1 MELSPPAL
9 TRSPTPIR
17 NSYCRSERSSIDYQS
32 PILIQQ
38 HYKLSATYSEPQLCT
53 TMAAQPIESDH
64 NLPSVESMAPAGWHS
79 STVIHPVPASG
90 PMQAILSPNYDTY
103 NNYVSSMQPSYAH
116 HQHTPHNPYHL
127 QQQQQHSHMIHPS
140 PVTPPL
146 QEHPASPRTRPG
158 TAARSPLP
166 QLQQPHVY
174 SLASTHESPNPM
186 SARMTDS
193 YSSSPRSV
201 HDSYMAEPAM
211 YTPGPS
217 QTYMT
222 EPPASSVWS
231 KAEFNSPPPPPA
243 VLYTTGPVGAQL
255 DDHQQQ
261 QQQQQ
266 QAGLTPSLQDAQRV
280 FKLTARPTP
289 KRQPRRMTTREEANF
304 QCDIK
309 GCGKLFSR
317 SYNYKA
323 HLLTHDEKREFPFPC
338 LLDGCSKRF
347 VRKTDLQRHNQS
359 VHLKERTHKCDYCS
373 RLFARKDT
381 LRR

>member
-1 MELSPPAL
+1 
-9 TRSPTPIR
+9 
-17 NSYCRSERSSIDYQS
+17 
-32 PILIQQ
+32 
-38 HYKLSATYSEPQLCT
+38 
-53 TMAAQPIESDH
+53 
-64 NLPSVESMAPAGWHS
+64 
-79 STVIHPVPASG
+79 
-90 PMQAILSPNYDTY
+90 
-103 NNYVSSMQPSYAH
+103 
-116 HQHTPHNPYHL
+116 
-127 QQQQQHSHMIHPS
+127 
-140 PVTPPL
+140 
-146 QEHPASPRTRPG
+146 
-158 TAARSPLP
+158 
-166 QLQQPHVY
+166 
-174 SLASTHESPNPM
+174 
-186 SARMTDS
+186 
-193 YSSSPRSV
+193 
-201 HDSYMAEPAM
+201 
-211 YTPGPS
+211 
-217 QTYMT
+217 MT